1 MPSCFLLSQGDLSPS
16 QHRLI
21 EVLLE
26 LAPLGLAIYGLG
38 WDRLHDDPRVAKLL
52 PHWKGVL
59 PKGDIAALYSSVTS

>member
-1 MPSCFLLSQGDLSPS
+1 MQN
-16 QHRLI
+16 RLV

-38 WDRLHDDPRVAKLL
+38 WDRFHDDPLFARLL

-59 PKGDIAALYSSVTS
+59 PKGDIAALYSSVRNLMHRY